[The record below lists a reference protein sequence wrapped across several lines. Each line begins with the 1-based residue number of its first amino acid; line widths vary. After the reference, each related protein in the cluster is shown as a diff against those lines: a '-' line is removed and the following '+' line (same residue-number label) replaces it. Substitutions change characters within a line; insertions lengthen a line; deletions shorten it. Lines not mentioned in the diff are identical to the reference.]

1 MPLVSNNVSS
11 GNAHIFSST
20 GKSWTKLFVRVWKY
34 CIHAVSSALSLTIA
48 TSPLGY
54 WGSFCLCARVS
65 PSDVSIPCSSFG
77 LHLCQFF
84 LSNLSSLT
92 KHLILALSSFI
103 CVTILFN
110 SGRPLGVHFAWK
122 ERSKVL
128 NYLIDSSS
136 VVFIDSNDLTLLYG
150 RLRANANYWPL
161 TYLVQPVMI
170 LKPQHIEIMINAF
183 SWSQSLCCKAM
194 LNKKCK

>member
-1 MPLVSNNVSS
+1 MLFHQHCCLPLPLL
-11 GNAHIFSST
+11 HFSTSLLR
-20 GKSWTKLFVRVWKY
+20 WL
-34 CIHAVSSALSLTIA
+34 LSVCEGL
-48 TSPLGY
+48 P
-54 WGSFCLCARVS
+54 
-65 PSDVSIPCSSFG
+65 PDVSILCNSFG
-77 LHLCQFF
+77 LHSLYQSF

-110 SGRPLGVHFAWK
+110 SRRPLGVHFAWK

-128 NYLIDSSS
+128 NYIINSSS

-150 RLRANANYWPL
+150 RLRANANCWPL

-170 LKPQHIEIMINAF
+170 LKPQHTEIMINAF